1 MSIKNYH
8 KLETTIQ
15 KVESGLKPLVDKD
28 IRQDL
33 ADIVFVMAE
42 LRHAEYM
49 LQMGASIEDVQK
61 RLVNGLFD
69 Y

>member
-1 MSIKNYH
+1 MKNYN
-8 KLETTIQ
+8 KLEKTMQ
-15 KVESGLKPLVDKD
+15 QVESGLKALVDND
-28 IRQDL
+28 TRQDL
-33 ADIVFVMAE
+33 AQIVFVMAE
-42 LRHAEYM
+42 LRNAEYM